1 MAKLQKVSR
10 RGCAEGLPRLRRRPR
25 RPGAHRS
32 GDRLA
37 ALSLLVLLG
46 APSASAQADVPWNRY
61 QLEQWILGQ
70 RPATPAAL
78 AAELPTWPEW
88 PGRCHGLDTYVANV
102 GAEFRRRCG
111 PVVEE
116 KVDDTRK
123 ACLEGSASPI
133 DLLRRLPGCVGDAA
147 TLPFWVKQLGTC
159 ALTSYVTAAEMSEQD
174 REDWITRI
182 DGLSDL
188 RSLLGLGEVLDAGR
202 LAGLAGLG
210 EAQRPQSV
218 EDLAKLFAEAKAL
231 GKEQV
236 DRYERLVEAVDELS
250 GLRAALLT
258 EPSLRRAAIA
268 DLGEAAASAVAA
280 CRPERARELATV
292 ARLEAIRH
300 VQHRRTNLAIAEHAY
315 HCLAT
320 RGGFD
325 GWAIA
330 RQRQFLRSGP
340 DSGVWNDDPH
350 HMGSNEWRGE
360 LRELTEAQELFVRI
374 DSDSRLD
381 EGALAAAAA
390 RRAEHESRWA
400 EAAAAARSCLATCGE
415 RRDGCTLPLP
425 TLEQHLRNLGAHECA
440 REETA
445 RRLDASGL
453 LATLGRAETT
463 LAQADAMVGR
473 AEASIDAALAECDL
487 DRARRALEEASG
499 ELGALS
505 RRAGWGP
512 VCGAERLAEAATT
525 IQERRRAI
533 ELAAARARGSLQAVR
548 EALPACQEATAE
560 AHLSEAWDALLAPG
574 CPLDAPALA
583 AVRAETD
590 ALQAE
595 VERTR
600 AARAAERDRLHER
613 AGDLRERI
621 RTGTESGESD
631 GPARCAAL
639 GEARA
644 AADALAALAANDRC
658 VEGSWAEEAD
668 AARARLDR
676 AWERGRAGF
685 DLWLAQAESSRD
697 RCDLAGVTAAIDGI
711 RAAGAVCGVDSPGA
725 LARLE
730 ALRAET
736 ERRLRAKDPTCPGV
750 HGAGDAGGAGAQEW
764 QEGVRDDV
772 VDPCAGPRPAYRA
785 ALSGVIAAVAAQDL
799 DGIGG
804 WLGALRPEC
813 PGDAERLQG
822 IRDQAV
828 ALARAQAEQNR
839 AEMSAAVGV
848 AREREQARNA
858 AWAAA
863 AGVLQGMLAE
873 IQRAEAGTP
882 SPPTAGGGA
891 SGGGGRTGAPGE
903 PAGASAPRC
912 LVEGRADTSAGS
924 QVFYVVEATVSA
936 CGRGFPS
943 FGIRG
948 SSGGAPLTAPGFSGP
963 FPTLAAAQAEVD
975 RRCPIAVRAT
985 GSVSCL

>member
-1 MAKLQKVSR
+1 MAKLRKVSR
-10 RGCAEGLPRLRRRPR
+10 RGCVEGLLRLRSRPR
-25 RPGAHRS
+25 RPSAHRS
-32 GDRLA
+32 GGRLA
-37 ALSLLVLLG
+37 ALALLVLLG

-116 KVDDTRK
+116 KVDDARK

-133 DLLRRLPGCVGDAA
+133 ELLRRLPGCVGDAA

-218 EDLAKLFAEAKAL
+218 DDLAKLFAEAKAL

-268 DLGEAAASAVAA
+268 DLGEAAASAVVA

-360 LRELTEAQELFVRI
+360 LRQLAEAQELFVRL
-374 DSDSRLD
+374 DSDSRLG
-381 EGALAAAAA
+381 EEALAAAAA
-390 RRAEHESRWA
+390 RRAEHESRWV

-415 RRDGCTLPLP
+415 RRDGCTLPLS
-425 TLEQHLRNLGAHECA
+425 TLEQHLRNLGAHDCA

-445 RRLDASGL
+445 RRLDGSGL
-453 LATLGRAETT
+453 LATLGRAEAT
-463 LAQADAMVGR
+463 LAQADALVGR
-473 AEASIDAALAECDL
+473 ADASIDAALAQCDL

-512 VCGAERLAEAATT
+512 VCGADRLAEAAAT

-533 ELAAARARGSLQAVR
+533 ELAAARARGSLQATR
-548 EALPACQEATAE
+548 EALPACQEAEAE

-595 VERTR
+595 VERNRT
-600 AARAAERDRLHER
+600 ARAAERDRLQER
-613 AGDLRERI
+613 AALLLERI
-621 RTGTESGESD
+621 RTGTQGGESD
-631 GPARCAAL
+631 EPARCAAL
-639 GEARA
+639 GEALA
-644 AADALAALAANDRC
+644 AADALAALAADDRC
-658 VEGSWAEEAD
+658 VEGSWAAEAD

-685 DLWLAQAESSRD
+685 DLWMAQAESSRD

-711 RAAGAVCGVDSPGA
+711 RAAGAVCGVDSFGA

-730 ALRAET
+730 SLRAET
-736 ERRLRAKDPTCPGV
+736 ERRRRANDATCPG
-750 HGAGDAGGAGAQEW
+750 APAAPADEW

-785 ALSGVIAAVAAQDL
+785 ALAGVLAAVSAQNL
-799 DGIGG
+799 DGISH

-839 AEMSAAVGV
+839 AEMSAAVGA
-848 AREREQARNA
+848 AREREHARAA

-873 IQRAEAGTP
+873 IQRAEAGAP
-882 SPPTAGGGA
+882 LPPPADTSALGGGA
-891 SGGGGRTGAPGE
+891 GTGAAGP
-903 PAGASAPRC
+903 PAAANAPSC
-912 LVEGRADTSAGS
+912 LVEGRVDTSAGS
-924 QVFYVVEATVSA
+924 RVFYVVEAAVSA
-936 CGRGFPS
+936 CGRSFPS

-948 SSGGAPLTAPGFSGP
+948 SSGGAPLAAPGFSGP
-963 FPTLAAAQAEVD
+963 FSTLAAAQAEVD